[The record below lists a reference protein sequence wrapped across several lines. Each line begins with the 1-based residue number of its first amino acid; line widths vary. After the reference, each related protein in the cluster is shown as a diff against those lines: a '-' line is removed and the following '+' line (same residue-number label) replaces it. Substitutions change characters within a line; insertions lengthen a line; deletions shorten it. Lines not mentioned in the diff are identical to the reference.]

1 MLVCSSLTPDQ
12 TSARGCRPDLSAS
25 SVASLNTRLDITREA
40 SVLSPHL
47 NCIMRVRR
55 LVEVK
60 HSSPSSRTVWQLI
73 TACSRLCSPV
83 QLSSFPSMYHYHHY
97 HSLHHYHHHHHR
109 HHRHHHHHHHD
120 QADQRN
126 LTALGHA
133 VTWGQVRWLTIQII
147 TMPGEANNDC
157 DGDADDDGDQDDD
170 NDKGAR
176 GCLFGGCWSI
186 SE

>member
-1 MLVCSSLTPDQ
+1 MKVIQGILAMDEGKAMLKQVGDQ
-12 TSARGCRPDLSAS
+12 TDVDRE
-25 SVASLNTRLDITREA
+25 RLKRTSTKKKFNFRIMDIIINIA
-40 SVLSPHL
+40 FAIF
-47 NCIMRVRR
+47 NIYI
-55 LVEVK
+55 
-60 HSSPSSRTVWQLI
+60 I
-73 TACSRLCSPV
+73 TTTTIITII
-83 QLSSFPSMYHYHHY
+83 
-97 HSLHHYHHHHHR
+97 
-109 HHRHHHHHHHD
+109 HD